1 MIRYNLTLIIPQA
14 LLEILMGCRVCLSGV
29 DINPDESSLL
39 IMNHRNRLDWFFLW
53 AALLHSSKPPAHRCK
68 FVLKSDVRWIPG
80 IGWGLQL
87 AGFLF
92 IYRDWVRDQLLLKRS
107 LDYFRDLGEKYQVCF
122 MSCFRT

>member
-1 MIRYNLTLIIPQA
+1 
-14 LLEILMGCRVCLSGV
+14 V
-29 DINPDESSLL
+29 DINPDESSII

-53 AALLHSSKPPAHRCK
+53 AALLHSAKPPAHRCK
-68 FVLKSDVRWIPG
+68 FVLKSDVRLIPG

-107 LDYFRDLGEKYQVCF
+107 LDYFRDLGEKYQVLLIFFERINAVSEIRNAMRLC
-122 MSCFRT
+122 